1 MYAFFIKKY
10 SYSLKEQV
18 LNPRKVYCIDT
29 GLRNTVAFAFSED
42 YGRLVE
48 NIVFMHLRRKYRDIY
63 YWKNEKQKEVD
74 FLVNE
79 KNVLTQAVQVCWDIE
94 SEMTR
99 KRETEGLLLA
109 MDSFELNEG
118 LILTEDVE
126 EEIMVENK
134 KIIFMPV
141 WKWLLVEGE
150 T

>member
-1 MYAFFIKKY
+1 MKKY

>member
-1 MYAFFIKKY
+1 
-10 SYSLKEQV
+10 
-18 LNPRKVYCIDT
+18 
-29 GLRNTVAFAFSED
+29 
-42 YGRLVE
+42 
-48 NIVFMHLRRKYRDIY
+48 MHLRRKYRDIY